1 MASSPRSR
9 EREAERRLNLQ
20 TLAIASAASATAAA
34 VTSQLWIAG
43 TWIAAAVTPV
53 FVTLLSELL
62 RRPTERIAQA
72 LTTDDAAVPDPA
84 APAPRD
90 SPESRSVRGPGVER
104 PPGPPPAH
112 PVSPPDPDAPSAG
125 AAGPVRVYRQPSR
138 RPPRRKIAYGVVAAT
153 AGIAFVIGV
162 VVFTTTELIAGE
174 SIGRSGN
181 RTTLL
186 GGNGKNKTSEPDER
200 QAHDADRHRGAGS
213 GSGGAAGNLDR
224 GAAASGHR
232 DNDCADHP
240 GPSDH
245 HGTGAHRGT
254 AAWRR
259 SAVRDDAG
267 ALVRRRAVRRERARL
282 RRLRAAA
289 PPAGPAPR
297 GRRAGGGRASRR
309 LPLPSFPSP

>member
-62 RRPTERIAQA
+62 RHPTERIAQA
-72 LTTDDAAVPDPA
+72 LTTDDDAVPDPA

-104 PPGPPPAH
+104 PPGPPPAS
-112 PVSPPDPDAPSAG
+112 PVSPPDPDAPPAG
-125 AAGPVRVYRQPSR
+125 AAGPVHVYRQPSR

-200 QAHDADRHRGAGS
+200 QRTTPTDTEEQDQDQEQEQGTSTEEQPPQPTETTTAPTTPAPQTTTEPAPTAEPPP
-213 GSGGAAGNLDR
+213 GGAA
-224 GAAASGHR
+224 
-232 DNDCADHP
+232 
-240 GPSDH
+240 PSE
-245 HGTGAHRGT
+245 TT
-254 AAWRR
+254 
-259 SAVRDDAG
+259 
-267 ALVRRRAVRRERARL
+267 
-282 RRLRAAA
+282 
-289 PPAGPAPR
+289 PAP
-297 GRRAGGGRASRR
+297 
-309 LPLPSFPSP
+309 

>member
-62 RRPTERIAQA
+62 RRPTERIAQV

-90 SPESRSVRGPGVER
+90 SPESQSVRGPGVER
-104 PPGPPPAH
+104 PPGPPPAI
-112 PVSPPDPDAPSAG
+112 PVSPPDPDAPHAG

-162 VVFTTTELIAGE
+162 VVFTTTELLAGE
-174 SIGRSGN
+174 SIGKSGN

-186 GGNGKNKTSEPDER
+186 GGNDKNKTSEPDER
-200 QAHDADRHRGAGS
+200 QRTTPTDTEEQEQDQDQDQEQGTSTEEQPPPATETTTVPTTPTPRTTTEPAPTAEPPP
-213 GSGGAAGNLDR
+213 GGAA
-224 GAAASGHR
+224 
-232 DNDCADHP
+232 
-240 GPSDH
+240 PSE
-245 HGTGAHRGT
+245 TT
-254 AAWRR
+254 
-259 SAVRDDAG
+259 
-267 ALVRRRAVRRERARL
+267 
-282 RRLRAAA
+282 
-289 PPAGPAPR
+289 PAP
-297 GRRAGGGRASRR
+297 
-309 LPLPSFPSP
+309 